1 MTTTNSTAPWLYW
14 PAKGFGAIIDF
25 GQISH
30 WRASSLLLLISL
42 MLFLPGFFG
51 IPPVDR
57 DEAYFAQA
65 TKQMIETGDYV
76 DIRYQDDVRYR
87 KPVGIYWLQAAA
99 VKTAQALGDSSALTT
114 IWLYRIPSLFG
125 AVAAVL
131 TTYWCALAFISR
143 RGAILAALMMATST
157 LLAGEARLAKT
168 DAVLLFTIVAAMSV
182 LARAYLSPRAAGND
196 RLGWKLPAIFWTALA
211 VGILIKGPVNLM
223 VVGLAA
229 LTLSIIERSGRWLL
243 ALRPLAGIAWLF
255 LIVLPW
261 FIAIY
266 LRVGT
271 AFFAGALG
279 HDMLGKVASAQEAH
293 GAPPGLYF
301 LLFFATFYPGS
312 ILAGLAAPAVWR
324 MRRQPTAKF
333 LLAWLVPSW
342 IVFELVVTKL
352 PHYVLPLYPAIAI
365 LISGAAES
373 NVLSQR
379 TWLVRGTVWWFI
391 APILISVAVVT
402 LAIVVA
408 RDPAFPA
415 WPFFALA
422 MVCGLFAW
430 LLYQPDGAELSMLR
444 VTAGGIL
451 MAIGVFSITLPW
463 LRPAFPSVTL
473 AKILHNAN
481 CANPV
486 AASTGYEEPSLVFL
500 AGTDTRF
507 IDASS
512 AADFLLQG
520 FCRFAFVEARQE
532 RAFALRAEAIGL
544 RYERGPTVEG
554 YNISNGQRI
563 NIAVF
568 ASTGVP

>member
-1 MTTTNSTAPWLYW
+1 MSTTSAASSW
-14 PAKGFGAIIDF
+14 PANGLISILDF
-25 GQISH
+25 ASASH
-30 WRASSLLLLISL
+30 KRALGVLLIVCV
-42 MLFLPGFFG
+42 MLFLPGFFQ

-87 KPVGIYWLQAAA
+87 KPVGIYWLQAVV
-99 VKTAQALGDSSALTT
+99 VKTAQALGDPGALTT
-114 IWLYRIPSLFG
+114 IWLYRIPSLIG
-125 AVAAVL
+125 AVGAVM
-131 TTYWCALAFISR
+131 TTYWCALAFVSR
-143 RGAILAALMMATST
+143 RGAVLASIMLAAST
-157 LLAGEARLAKT
+157 LLGVEARLAKT
-168 DAVLLFTIVAAMSV
+168 DAILLFTIVAAMAV
-182 LARAYLSPRAAGND
+182 LARAYLTPRDAGND
-196 RLGWKLPAIFWTALA
+196 RLDWKLLAIFWTALA

-229 LTLSIIERSGRWLL
+229 LTLSIFERSGRWLL
-243 ALRPLAGIAWLF
+243 ALRPLVGVAWLF

-261 FIAIY
+261 FVAIY
-266 LRVGT
+266 ARVGT
-271 AFFAGALG
+271 AFFADAIG
-279 HDMLGKVASAQEAH
+279 HDMLGKVASAQETH

-324 MRRQPTAKF
+324 VRREPAAKF

-365 LISGAAES
+365 LIAGAVES
-373 NVLSQR
+373 KVLSQR
-379 TWLVRGTVWWFI
+379 PWLVRGAVWWFI
-391 APILISVAVVT
+391 APILISAAVVT

-444 VTAGGIL
+444 VTIAAVL

-473 AKILHNAN
+473 ANILHRAN
-481 CANPV
+481 CVNPI
-486 AASTGYEEPSLVFL
+486 AASAGYEEPSLVFL
-500 AGTDTRF
+500 AGTDIRF
-507 IDASS
+507 TDASS

-520 FCRFAFVEARQE
+520 SCRFAFIEARQE
-532 RAFALRAEAIGL
+532 RAFAFRAEAIGL
-544 RYERGPTVEG
+544 RYERETTVQG
-554 YNISNGQRI
+554 YNIANGKPVDI
-563 NIAVF
+563 SVF
-568 ASTGVP
+568 QSAGNP